1 MSHAWPYLLMVFVLG
16 GLLVFSMRNQR
27 RKAAEQ
33 MARVSQLQLGSEV
46 MTTSGLYGTI
56 VHRNADGTVQLS
68 IAPGVKVKWALAA
81 LRDVES
87 LPPQYR
93 EGLAEGRSGSA
104 DGRSGSADPPE
115 ADVAG

>member
-1 MSHAWPYLLMVFVLG
+1 MSHAWPYLLMVLVLG
-16 GLLVFSMRNQR
+16 GVLMFSMRSQR

-68 IAPGVKVKWALAA
+68 IAPGVEVKWALAA

-93 EGLAEGRSGSA
+93 EGIADERSGSA
-104 DGRSGSADPPE
+104 EPPE

>member
-1 MSHAWPYLLMVFVLG
+1 MSHAWPYLLMVLVLG
-16 GLLVFSMRNQR
+16 GLLMVSVRNQR

-33 MARVSQLQLGSEV
+33 LARVSQLQLGSEV

-56 VHRNADGTVQLS
+56 VHRNADATVQLS
-68 IAPGVKVKWALAA
+68 IAPGVEVKWAVAA
-81 LRDVES
+81 LRDVDS

-93 EGLAEGRSGSA
+93 EGVG
-104 DGRSGSADPPE
+104 DGRAGSADPPE